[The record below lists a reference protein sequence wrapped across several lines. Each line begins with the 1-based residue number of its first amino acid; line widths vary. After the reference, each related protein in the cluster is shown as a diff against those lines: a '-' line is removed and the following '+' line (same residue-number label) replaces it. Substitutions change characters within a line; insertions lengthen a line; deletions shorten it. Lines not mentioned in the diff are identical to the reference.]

1 MSTGFQNLQ
10 LLPTSG
16 EVRNGPTAA
25 AKTETGTEHM
35 AAVVPKIN
43 LPAERKVG
51 EAISERRG
59 FGRRSYQHTDR
70 ASELQGDRTELHAQH
85 KADADHFK

>member
-1 MSTGFQNLQ
+1 MEQSLKLLDVNRVPHLQ

-16 EVRNGPTAA
+16 DVRNGPTAA

-51 EAISERRG
+51 EAI
-59 FGRRSYQHTDR
+59 
-70 ASELQGDRTELHAQH
+70 
-85 KADADHFK
+85 